1 MMADIEHNPDTG
13 MQVVDPH
20 DDHDEQF
27 SFVGRTFPVPVYTGV
42 FILLGITTLVEV
54 AISQVFERS
63 AILIIIMLVLSIFK
77 AGLVVWF
84 YMHLNKDN
92 RVFLACLLIPVVLV
106 IVAVLF
112 LSLVPTFSYT

>member
-1 MMADIEHNPDTG
+1 MAETTHDTETH
-13 MQVVDPH
+13 VEDTR

-42 FILLGITTLVEV
+42 FVLLGVITVVEV
-54 AISQVFERS
+54 AISQLFERS
-63 AILIIIMLVLSIFK
+63 PILIAIMLLLATTK

-92 RVFLACLLIPVVLV
+92 RIFLACLMIPVVLV
-106 IVAVLF
+106 VLAVLF
-112 LSLVPTFSYT
+112 LSIVPTGGYS

>member
-1 MMADIEHNPDTG
+1 MSDIAHNPGIETD
-13 MQVVDPH
+13 VVDPH

-42 FILLGITTLVEV
+42 FIVLGVTTLIEV
-54 AISQVFERS
+54 VISQVFERS
-63 AILIIIMLVLSIFK
+63 GILIFIMLALATFK

-92 RVFLACLLIPVVLV
+92 RIFLACLMIPVVLV
-106 IVAVLF
+106 VLAVLF
-112 LSLVPTFSYT
+112 LSIVPAGGYS

>member
-1 MMADIEHNPDTG
+1 MMAEITHDTET
-13 MQVVDPH
+13 QVVDPH

-42 FILLGITTLVEV
+42 FALLGITTLVEV
-54 AISQVFERS
+54 AISQIFERS
-63 AILIIIMLVLSIFK
+63 AILIAIMLILATFK

-92 RVFLACLLIPVVLV
+92 RIFIACLLIPVILV
-106 IVAVLF
+106 VVAVLF
-112 LSLVPTFSYT
+112 LSIVPVGGYS

>member
-1 MMADIEHNPDTG
+1 MSDIAHNPDTG
-13 MQVVDPH
+13 AQVVDPH

-42 FILLGITTLVEV
+42 FAVLGVTTLIEV
-54 AISQVFERS
+54 AISQIFERS
-63 AILIIIMLVLSIFK
+63 TILIIIMLALATFK

-92 RVFLACLLIPVVLV
+92 RIFLACLMIPVVLV
-106 IVAVLF
+106 VIAVLF
-112 LSLVPTFSYT
+112 LSIVPTGGYS

>member
-1 MMADIEHNPDTG
+1 MTDIEHNPDTG
-13 MQVVDPH
+13 LQVVDPH

-42 FILLGITTLVEV
+42 FVVLGITTLIEV
-54 AISQVFERS
+54 AISQIFERS
-63 AILIIIMLVLSIFK
+63 GLLIFLMLVLAVFK

-92 RVFLACLLIPVVLV
+92 RIFIACLMIPVVLV
-106 IVAVLF
+106 IIAVLF
-112 LSLVPTFSYT
+112 LSLVPNFSYT

>member
-1 MMADIEHNPDTG
+1 MSEITHDTETH
-13 MQVVDPH
+13 VEAAH
-20 DDHDEQF
+20 DDHNEQF

-54 AISQVFERS
+54 AISQLFERS
-63 AILIIIMLVLSIFK
+63 GILIFIMLALATFK

-92 RVFLACLLIPVVLV
+92 RIFLVCLMAPVFLVV
-106 IVAVLF
+106 VAVLF
-112 LSLVPTFSYT
+112 LSIVPAGGYS

>member
-1 MMADIEHNPDTG
+1 MSDIAHNPDTEA
-13 MQVVDPH
+13 QVVDPH

-27 SFVGRTFPVPVYTGV
+27 SFVGRTYPVPVYTGV
-42 FILLGITTLVEV
+42 FILLGVLTLIEV
-54 AISQVFERS
+54 TLSQLPRGFFTIPLML
-63 AILIIIMLVLSIFK
+63 ILAVIK

-92 RVFLACLLIPVVLV
+92 RIFLACLLIPVVLV

-112 LSLVPTFSYT
+112 LSIVPVGGYS